1 MACPRRLHRL
11 ARTGVRSN
19 RYRQDVKKLVLLAIA
34 LFAVTKYTERGRRAR
49 KVYIEE
55 VSSGSKPI
63 EAVGTA
69 VAAFVGLAP
78 GVPVNTP

>member
-1 MACPRRLHRL
+1 MRGTGWAL
-11 ARTGVRSN
+11 AGIGVVVLAVAAKKAKKRG
-19 RYRQDVKKLVLLAIA
+19 YRAA
-34 LFAVTKYTERGRRAR
+34 A
-49 KVYIEE
+49 VYIEE

-78 GVPVNTP
+78 LP

>member
-1 MACPRRLHRL
+1 M
-11 ARTGVRSN
+11 
-19 RYRQDVKKLVLLAIA
+19 KKLVLIAIA
-34 LFAVTKYTERGRRAR
+34 VFAVTKYTERGRRAR

-69 VAAFVGLAP
+69 IAAFVGLDEGGGTSRTHHTHP
-78 GVPVNTP
+78 S

>member
-1 MACPRRLHRL
+1 MAQH
-11 ARTGVRSN
+11 
-19 RYRQDVKKLVLLAIA
+19 
-34 LFAVTKYTERGRRAR
+34 ERGGNLRRWGLIGLGLAVVAVRAKRAR

-69 VAAFVGLAP
+69 IAAFVGL
-78 GVPVNTP
+78 VP